1 VLDYRRLAA
10 DLREMAHRREGE
22 AEVFAKQSNP
32 DQAQIAHWRDMVQQL
47 LKEADAAEQHA
58 REMQKAVP
66 HGMMQ

>member
-1 VLDYRRLAA
+1 
-10 DLREMAHRREGE
+10 
-22 AEVFAKQSNP
+22 
-32 DQAQIAHWRDMVQQL
+32 MVQQL